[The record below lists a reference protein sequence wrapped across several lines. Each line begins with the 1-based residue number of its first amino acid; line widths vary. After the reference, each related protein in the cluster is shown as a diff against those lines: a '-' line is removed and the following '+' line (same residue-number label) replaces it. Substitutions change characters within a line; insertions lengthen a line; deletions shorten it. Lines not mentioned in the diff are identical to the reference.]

1 MVNMDFISNRFG
13 CGNSVHIKCMKI
25 LANYQDVTLNSFM
38 LKCPLCRKDFGPL
51 NLILEEFKNSNKLV
65 VAAEKERLDKHL
77 GIPCNNCQQFPLE
90 GKCYK

>member
-25 LANYQDVTLNSFM
+25 LANYQDVTLNSSM

-65 VAAEKERLDKHL
+65 TASEKERLDKHL

>member
-1 MVNMDFISNRFG
+1 
-13 CGNSVHIKCMKI
+13 MKI

-65 VAAEKERLDKHL
+65 TAAEKERLDKHL